1 MKKTPLFINVM
12 VICVVSSLH
21 PVGNGHLWLVF
32 DRWLHPFAWW
42 VKSSSCLSF
51 ERVFNVLLS
60 PNLFKSLNSLP
71 NEALTLVI
79 S

>member
-21 PVGNGHLWLVF
+21 PVGYGHLWLVF
-32 DRWLHPFAWW
+32 DRWLHPFACW

-51 ERVFNVLLS
+51 ERVFNVLSS
-60 PNLFKSLNSLP
+60 PNLFKSSNSLP

>member
-12 VICVVSSLH
+12 VICVVSSLR
-21 PVGNGHLWLVF
+21 PVGYGPYGHFWLVF

-51 ERVFNVLLS
+51 ERGFNV
-60 PNLFKSLNSLP
+60 FKSLNSLP
-71 NEALTLVI
+71 NEALTSVI